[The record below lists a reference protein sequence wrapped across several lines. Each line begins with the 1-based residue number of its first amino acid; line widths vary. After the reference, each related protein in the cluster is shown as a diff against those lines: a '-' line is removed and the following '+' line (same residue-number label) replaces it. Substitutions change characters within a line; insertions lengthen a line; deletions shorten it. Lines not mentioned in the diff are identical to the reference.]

1 MLNTVYFI
9 LSQSPQGKVGC
20 QGLRFD
26 SPSST
31 SHEWDFPAQDSDLEA
46 VMLALDSYPP
56 MTGAQ
61 LADLTFLDSQDAEAL
76 LWADNKS
83 DLFRLVRMSAVP
95 LRDWLASKGR
105 YLVNVAPCFAL
116 AVQEPNGHWRLTPN
130 SVTQDATLTRQ
141 PPPVAHGPDGRSD
154 MARWVEITHRGI
166 RLLPENALPTS
177 MGTTGPAP
185 TSKTPHA
192 S

>member
-9 LSQSPQGKVGC
+9 LSRDTQGLTDC

-26 SPSST
+26 SPEST
-31 SHEWDFPAQDSDLEA
+31 SHEWDFPAQASDLEA

-61 LADLTFLDSQDAEAL
+61 LADLTFLDSHDVNALFSAE
-76 LWADNKS
+76 NKS

-95 LRDWLASKGR
+95 LREWLASKGR

-116 AVQEPNGHWRLTPN
+116 AIQEENGHWRLSPN
-130 SVTQDATLTRQ
+130 SVTQDASMIRQ
-141 PPPVAHGPDGRSD
+141 PPPATRGANGRSN
-154 MARWVEITHRGI
+154 MTRWVEITHRGI
-166 RLLPENALPTS
+166 RLLPDSTSLESMRPTAQLQ
-177 MGTTGPAP
+177 TDN
-185 TSKTPHA
+185 TPHVP
-192 S
+192 

>member
-9 LSQSPQGKVGC
+9 LSRDPQGLIGC

-26 SPSST
+26 SPETT

-61 LADLTFLDSQDAEAL
+61 LADLTFLDSHDASAL
-76 LWADNKS
+76 FSAEDKG

-95 LRDWLASKGR
+95 LREWLASKGR

-116 AVQEPNGHWRLTPN
+116 AVQDMNGQWRLSPN
-130 SVTQDATLTRQ
+130 SVTQDASLARQ
-141 PPPVAHGPDGRSD
+141 PPPATHDANGRSD
-154 MARWVEITHRGI
+154 MTRWVEITHRGI
-166 RLLPENALPTS
+166 RLLPEDMTLDPTNPP
-177 MGTTGPAP
+177 GQTPTG
-185 TSKTPHA
+185 STPHVP
-192 S
+192 